1 MVALIY
7 LSFLFRKKHLAPFLP
22 SHPVINSNK
31 DSTAQP
37 FGVVSAAPFGSP
49 LILPI
54 SWSYIKV
61 TTSPL
66 FAN

>member
-1 MVALIY
+1 
-7 LSFLFRKKHLAPFLP
+7 LAPFLP
-22 SHPVINSNK
+22 THPVIDPLNGQS
-31 DSTAQP
+31 SQS

-61 TTSPL
+61 IIQLPL
-66 FAN
+66 FKKDIKLNFFIN

>member
-1 MVALIY
+1 
-7 LSFLFRKKHLAPFLP
+7 LAPFLP
-22 SHPVINSNK
+22 THPVIDPLGGQS
-31 DSTAQP
+31 SQS

-61 TTSPL
+61 AIL
-66 FAN
+66 DIFVEIYYY